1 MEPLLELEAEPVA
14 ARKEQFTWRTP
25 AAWLLGKN
33 LSRGFWVFFWA
44 AFFFDFGF
52 AVYFFLFNLYLVDFH
67 FNERAIGLVGGALT
81 LGSVAGTLPAGWV
94 ARRFGLRPLLTV
106 CFIAAPLVGVTRTL
120 AMAELAQIGLAF
132 VAGLAM
138 CIWGVCFL
146 PAIAGLTTEEN
157 RASAF
162 SLIFSVSI
170 GTSALGGVV
179 CGNLPQWL
187 KMAGFALGVG
197 EVKRMILLGSCGIAS
212 MGLIPLTRLRLPL
225 QESGPEAG
233 HEKRRWRV
241 NPFLLRFLPSMALWT
256 AVLAAFAPFANVYL
270 AKDLHL
276 SMARIGL
283 IFSVS
288 QVLQLCV
295 GQVTPWLFRR
305 LGLVRGIVATQVATG
320 AAMGLLAIVSD
331 PRLAVAL
338 YLSFTASQWMSSPG
352 LYNLLMSRVPDA
364 ERSQAAAITLFSNAL
379 LQSFATAGAGVL
391 FAAFGYPRV
400 LAGIAAL
407 ALAAATLFGVV
418 FAPAARGLTAE
429 EEAP

>member
-1 MEPLLELEAEPVA
+1 
-14 ARKEQFTWRTP
+14 
-25 AAWLLGKN
+25 
-33 LSRGFWVFFWA
+33 
-44 AFFFDFGF
+44 
-52 AVYFFLFNLYLVDFH
+52 
-67 FNERAIGLVGGALT
+67 
-81 LGSVAGTLPAGWV
+81 
-94 ARRFGLRPLLTV
+94 
-106 CFIAAPLVGVTRTL
+106 
-120 AMAELAQIGLAF
+120 
-132 VAGLAM
+132 
-138 CIWGVCFL
+138 
-146 PAIAGLTTEEN
+146 
-157 RASAF
+157 
-162 SLIFSVSI
+162 
-170 GTSALGGVV
+170 
-179 CGNLPQWL
+179 
-187 KMAGFALGVG
+187 
-197 EVKRMILLGSCGIAS
+197 VKRMILLGSCGIAS